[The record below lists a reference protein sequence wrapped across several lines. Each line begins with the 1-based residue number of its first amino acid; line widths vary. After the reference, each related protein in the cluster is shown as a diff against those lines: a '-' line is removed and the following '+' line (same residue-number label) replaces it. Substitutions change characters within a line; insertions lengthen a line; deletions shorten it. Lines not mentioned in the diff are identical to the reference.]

1 MSRSTDCEPRRGGL
15 GSSHGTR
22 SFPLMQ
28 LRVLGPVE
36 ASADHRS
43 LPLGGAKQRSVLAM
57 LGLDANRTVS
67 ADRLIEG
74 LWGEDAPPSAAKMVQ
89 NYVWRLRSVLGDDSG
104 AEILT
109 RGRGYE
115 LRIDPDAVD
124 ARRFE
129 RLLEAGRAARSGPS
143 TDAAREALALW
154 RGPPLADVA
163 DEPFA
168 ASQIRRLEELR
179 LEATELAID
188 ADLAVGRHAEVAAEI
203 EGLIAEHPLRERLHG
218 QRMLALYRC
227 GRQAEALEAFRDAR
241 RVLVEQIGVE
251 PGPELRR
258 LHDAILRQDAGL
270 EIEAATLELPRA
282 LDAAASTPLVGRAA
296 RWERCARTGD
306 GRCTKTAPSRPGGR
320 RGHGQDAA
328 RGGAGGHR
336 ARGRCERA
344 VRVGHRR
351 VGAGARRRR
360 AGECARRARAARR
373 GRRRSRG
380 GRRAGGDQS
389 LRRRRSRSRHDR
401 PRHRSGRG
409 GAGGAPPDAVDR
421 TRPAGRRGSARDRGP
436 LRACGRR
443 DRRTR
448 RRVLDE
454 SRGVPRRVHDVAR
467 EWARREAARRVGDV
481 ADRAAAGRARAR
493 ALEQELTDSV
503 EAMQS
508 TRARSERLS
517 APDSAGRVVCPFK
530 GLTSYDVEDAEHFF
544 GREQLVAE
552 LVARLVGAPLLAVVG
567 PSGSGKSSVVRAG
580 LLPALAAGVLPGSD
594 GWTQVLIRPGDQPA
608 RELRSATA
616 GLDAAR
622 RAVIAVDQFE
632 ETFTV
637 CRDEQERD
645 AFVAALLELRTG
657 PAAARGGRAGA
668 ARRLLCPLRRVP
680 GAGAPRS
687 APTT

>member
-15 GSSHGTR
+15 GSSDGTR

-43 LPLGGAKQRSVLAM
+43 LPLGGAKQRSVIAM

-129 RLLEAGRAARSGPS
+129 RLLEAGRAARNGPS

-270 EIEAATLELPRA
+270 EIEAATLELPQA
-282 LDAAASTPLVGRAA
+282 LAAAASTPIVGRADA
-296 RWERCARTGD
+296 LGALRTHWRRTLHHDGALIALVGSEGMGKTRLAAELATIAHGD
-306 GRCTKTAPSRPGGR
+306 GATVLYASGTDAPEQALAVVARASAPVERVLLVVD
-320 RGHGQDAA
+320 DAD
-328 RGGAGGHR
+328 
-336 ARGRCERA
+336 
-344 VRVGHRR
+344 
-351 VGAGARRRR
+351 R
-360 AGECARRARAARR
+360 AGVDVRAAIEP
-373 GRRRSRG
+373 
-380 GRRAGGDQS
+380 

-401 PRHRSGRG
+401 PRHRSDRG
-409 GAGGAPPDAVDR
+409 GAGGARAGRSDR
-421 TRPAGRRGSARDRGP
+421 TRPAGRRGSARDRGHV
-436 LRACGRR
+436 RACGRR

-448 RRVLDE
+448 RPT
-454 SRGVPRRVHDVAR
+454 S
-467 EWARREAARRVGDV
+467 WT
-481 ADRAAAGRARAR
+481 RAAACRDACTTSRANGRGARPRNAWATWRTAR
-493 ALEQELTDSV
+493 RQA
-503 EAMQS
+503 
-508 TRARSERLS
+508 
-517 APDSAGRVVCPFK
+517 
-530 GLTSYDVEDAEHFF
+530 
-544 GREQLVAE
+544 
-552 LVARLVGAPLLAVVG
+552 
-567 PSGSGKSSVVRAG
+567 VRAHERW
-580 LLPALAAGVLPGSD
+580 S
-594 GWTQVLIRPGDQPA
+594 
-608 RELRSATA
+608 RS
-616 GLDAAR
+616 
-622 RAVIAVDQFE
+622 
-632 ETFTV
+632 
-637 CRDEQERD
+637 
-645 AFVAALLELRTG
+645 
-657 PAAARGGRAGA
+657 
-668 ARRLLCPLRRVP
+668 
-680 GAGAPRS
+680 
-687 APTT
+687 

>member
-1 MSRSTDCEPRRGGL
+1 
-15 GSSHGTR
+15 
-22 SFPLMQ
+22 MQ

-43 LPLGGAKQRSVLAM
+43 LPLGGAKRRSVIAM

-129 RLLEAGRAARSGPS
+129 RLLEAGRAARNGPS

-168 ASQIRRLEELR
+168 APQIRRLEELR

-270 EIEAATLELPRA
+270 EIEAATLELPRGLA
-282 LDAAASTPLVGRAA
+282 AAASTPIVGRADALGALRTHWRRTLHHDGALIALVGSEGMGKTRLAAELATIAHGDGATVLYASGTDAPEQALAVVARASAPVERVLLVVDDADRAGADMRAAIVAAETPLALAPRWSSPQVGPRWRWRRSRRTQRSNSA
-296 RWERCARTGD
+296 RWTARQCAR
-306 GRCTKTAPSRPGGR
+306 SRPFTR
-320 RGHGQDAA
+320 L
-328 RGGAGGHR
+328 
-336 ARGRCERA
+336 
-344 VRVGHRR
+344 
-351 VGAGARRRR
+351 
-360 AGECARRARAARR
+360 RAAR
-373 GRRRSRG
+373 
-380 GRRAGGDQS
+380 
-389 LRRRRSRSRHDR
+389 
-401 PRHRSGRG
+401 
-409 GAGGAPPDAVDR
+409 
-421 TRPAGRRGSARDRGP
+421 PANPATTSW
-436 LRACGRR
+436 
-443 DRRTR
+443 T
-448 RRVLDE
+448 
-454 SRGVPRRVHDVAR
+454 
-467 EWARREAARRVGDV
+467 
-481 ADRAAAGRARAR
+481 RAAA
-493 ALEQELTDSV
+493 
-503 EAMQS
+503 
-508 TRARSERLS
+508 
-517 APDSAGRVVCPFK
+517 
-530 GLTSYDVEDAEHFF
+530 
-544 GREQLVAE
+544 
-552 LVARLVGAPLLAVVG
+552 
-567 PSGSGKSSVVRAG
+567 
-580 LLPALAAGVLPGSD
+580 
-594 GWTQVLIRPGDQPA
+594 
-608 RELRSATA
+608 
-616 GLDAAR
+616 
-622 RAVIAVDQFE
+622 
-632 ETFTV
+632 
-637 CRDEQERD
+637 CRDACTTSRVNGRGARPRD
-645 AFVAALLELRTG
+645 AWATWRTARP
-657 PAAARGGRAGA
+657 PAVRKHGRWS
-668 ARRLLCPLRRVP
+668 
-680 GAGAPRS
+680 RS
-687 APTT
+687 